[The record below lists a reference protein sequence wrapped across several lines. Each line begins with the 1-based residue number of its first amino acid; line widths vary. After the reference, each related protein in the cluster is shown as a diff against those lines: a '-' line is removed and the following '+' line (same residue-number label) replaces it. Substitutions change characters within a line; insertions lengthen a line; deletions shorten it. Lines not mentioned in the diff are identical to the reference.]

1 MMNKRIVCLA
11 GAIGA
16 CAGIAA
22 VILVLNR
29 RTVRGSGTI
38 VSRTQTVGP
47 FKRVC
52 LNSSRGDVVVTQ
64 ANEHSIRVEAD
75 DNLIDR
81 LTAKV
86 DGDTLRVNFASGF
99 ELVRPSRPIQVQV
112 AASEIEQLQVA
123 GQGHLKAGA
132 LRTSALELAINGKG
146 AITAGPLA
154 VETLT
159 VNINGIGKCAAEGAA
174 REQDVNISGIG
185 QHLADGL
192 DCQRACV
199 AISGIGKVALRV
211 AQALDVAISG
221 VGDVIYHGHPEV
233 TREISGRGKVSA
245 AEDASAAAGS
255 GSGAA
260 AVPGAAVQP

>member
-1 MMNKRIVCLA
+1 MLRRRI
-11 GAIGA
+11 
-16 CAGIAA
+16 
-22 VILVLNR
+22 
-29 RTVRGSGTI
+29 VRGSGII
-38 VSRTQTVGP
+38 VSRAQTVGP

-52 LNSSRGDVVVTQ
+52 LSNSRGDVVVTQ
-64 ANEHSIRVEAD
+64 ASEHSVRVEAD

-81 LTAKV
+81 LTATV
-86 DGDTLRVNFASGF
+86 DGDTLRVNFAPGF
-99 ELVRPSRPIQVQV
+99 VFLRPSQPIQVQV
-112 AASEIEQLQVA
+112 AAVEIEQLQVA

-132 LRTSALELAINGKG
+132 LRAPALELAINGKG
-146 AITAGPLA
+146 GITAGPLA

-159 VNINGIGKCAAEGAA
+159 VNINGIGKVAVEGVA

-185 QHLADGL
+185 QHQADGL

-233 TREISGRGKVSA
+233 TREISGRGKVTA
-245 AEDASAAAGS
+245 ADDAA
-255 GSGAA
+255 AA